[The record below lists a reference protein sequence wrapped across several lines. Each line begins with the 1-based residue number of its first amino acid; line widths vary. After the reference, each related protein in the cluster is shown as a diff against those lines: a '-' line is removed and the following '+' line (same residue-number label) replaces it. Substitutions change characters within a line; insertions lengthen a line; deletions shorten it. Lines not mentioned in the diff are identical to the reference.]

1 MSETVLA
8 ILTDTNAAGLTGPA
22 RECLG
27 LAADI
32 AAIINGQRVA
42 AVYAE
47 PGAAAITEAFGR
59 GVSRVFA
66 IPPQGRAGSDAL
78 VASAALAVAA
88 ARASTIVVNR
98 GPDVLD
104 LVPRLAARL
113 GGGCVMGVTAVRAAP
128 GGGLHYVAAIYGGA
142 ARAVYRFKGNAPR
155 VISGAAGAARP
166 PSPSS
171 APPGE
176 VVSLEL
182 PPPSSRVR
190 VIEPLAAPEGPRL
203 EDARIVVSGGRG
215 LRDGENYGL
224 VKELA
229 AALGGMPGASRAI
242 VDDAWAAPAQQVGL
256 TGKIV
261 TPEVYFAIGI
271 SGASQ
276 HLAGCSNSKIIVAV
290 NTDPEAPIFRY
301 AHLGIV
307 GDCLEVLPELI
318 RLAKERKR

>member
-1 MSETVLA
+1 MPETVLA
-8 ILTDTNAAGLTGPA
+8 IITETGPGGLA
-22 RECLG
+22 GAGRECLG
-27 LAADI
+27 LAASI
-32 AAIINGQRVA
+32 ASLAGGTFDAVVYGTADSA
-42 AVYAE
+42 AVAE
-47 PGAAAITEAFGR
+47 AAERGAA
-59 GVSRVFA
+59 RVFVLPEVA
-66 IPPQGRAGSDAL
+66 LAGSDAL
-78 VASAALAVAA
+78 AVSATAA
-88 ARASTIVVNR
+88 ARAAGAGYVVVNR
-98 GPDVLD
+98 GAQVLD

-113 GGGCVMGVTAVRAAP
+113 KGGCVMGVTAVRSK
-128 GGGLHYVAAIYGGA
+128 GGEFEAVAAIYGGA
-142 ARAVYRFKGNAPR
+142 ARAAYRFNSEGPR
-155 VISGAAGAARP
+155 VLSPAAGAAEAPERTAGR
-166 PSPSS
+166 S
-171 APPGE
+171 API
-176 VVSLEL
+176 VSLDA

-190 VIEPLAAPEGPRL
+190 VLEPLAAPEGPRL

-224 VKELA
+224 IKELA

-242 VDDAWAAPAQQVGL
+242 VDDSWAAPAQQVGL

-276 HLAGCSNSKIIVAV
+276 HLAGCSNSKVIVAV

>member
-1 MSETVLA
+1 MPETVLA
-8 ILTDTNAAGLTGPA
+8 ILTDTNAGGLAGPA

-27 LAADI
+27 LAAEI
-32 AAIINGQRVA
+32 AAIVGADLAAATYAAPGSA
-42 AVYAE
+42 AV
-47 PGAAAITEAFGR
+47 TEAGER
-59 GVSRVFA
+59 GASRVFA
-66 IPPQGRAGSDAL
+66 LPEAGLDGSDAL

-88 ARASTIVVNR
+88 SGATYVVVNR
-98 GPDVLD
+98 GAEVLD

-113 GGGCVMGVTAVRAAP
+113 GGGCVMGVTEVRAAP
-128 GGGLHYVAAIYGGA
+128 GGLQAVAAIYGGA
-142 ARAVYRFKGNAPR
+142 ARAVYRFGEGGPR
-155 VISGAAGAARP
+155 VMSAAAGAAEPPARLSGRP
-166 PSPSS
+166 
-171 APPGE
+171 AT

-182 PPPSSRVR
+182 PAPSSRVR
-190 VIEPLAAPEGPRL
+190 VVEAIAAPDGPRL

-224 VKELA
+224 IRELA

-242 VDDAWAAPAQQVGL
+242 VDDAWAAPTEQVGL

-261 TPEVYFAIGI
+261 TPQVYFAIGI

-276 HLAGCSNSKIIVAV
+276 HMAGCSNSKLLVAI

-307 GDCLEVLPELI
+307 ENCLDLLPELV
-318 RLAKERKR
+318 RLAKERTR